1 MDVYHF
7 GITRH
12 NGTVNTSDDTE
23 VSLWH
28 ASWRVRILLKDE
40 EPGAVGSI
48 TRGNATVARW
58 AKRKD
63 GIALLPGS
71 KDPFAGIPPHARLA
85 VLRTLDEFEGEHD
98 DLLPA
103 IVRAVWTVAVQ
114 EGRQRASRAIALHRK
129 GAPDGTGAAGSGL
142 TPAK

>member
-1 MDVYHF
+1 M
-7 GITRH
+7 
-12 NGTVNTSDDTE
+12 NTSDDTE

-58 AKRKD
+58 AKRKN
-63 GIALLPGS
+63 GIVLLPGS
-71 KDPFAGIPPHARLA
+71 KDPFAGIPPHARFA

-114 EGRQRASRAIALHRK
+114 EGRQRASGALE
-129 GAPDGTGAAGSGL
+129 GA
-142 TPAK
+142 